1 MRCLM
6 TGAPEDRSA
15 RLDELDQRIRAA
27 REAQAPKRG
36 KTGEK
41 FAMAEVAWRMTLE
54 LVVGCMV
61 GAAMG
66 WGLDRLFGTL
76 PIFLIVFILLGFA
89 AGARTVMRSVREIE
103 RNQAAEA
110 ARDDQAARA
119 ARDTQAA
126 EAAGKEQG
134 ANRRG
139 E

>member
-89 AGARTVMRSVREIE
+89 AGVRTVMRSAAEVQRK
-103 RNQAAEA
+103 QAAEA
-110 ARDDQAARA
+110 AKKDQG
-119 ARDTQAA
+119 
-126 EAAGKEQG
+126 AAGRKE
-134 ANRRG
+134 
-139 E
+139 